1 MFLYVCVL
9 AFFNYF
15 YFDTSMGSFLRRR
28 GFYFRFL
35 FALKMAAL
43 LKSLFH
49 LQFDL
54 SSGEVGHLKQTTI
67 SRAR

>member
-9 AFFNYF
+9 AFFIYF

-49 LQFDL
+49 LQFR
-54 SSGEVGHLKQTTI
+54 SVIRGGGPFK
-67 SRAR
+67 ANYNF